1 METRLNKLSV
11 TWSVHAVKCGHQA
24 IVLQSLVITLL
35 QQGPDV
41 GAAPSL
47 WQQPAIK
54 LGCQHLRVV
63 FEDGLQ
69 NKSTKGTTRSIP
81 RTRWSRT
88 RQGRFRSRTR
98 VHD

>member
-11 TWSVHAVKCGHQA
+11 TWSVHAVKCWHQA

-47 WQQPAIK
+47 WQQPAIE

-63 FEDGLQ
+63 FEDGSS
-69 NKSTKGTTRSIP
+69 KSDGVCHKVNFLPCLRILNVLDSILKV
-81 RTRWSRT
+81 T
-88 RQGRFRSRTR
+88 
-98 VHD
+98 